1 MAYNLAI
8 DLPLDAPLTQE
19 QIASL
24 PLTEEEK
31 EMCSNIHWRNLAN
44 LLHLEE
50 RYRHI
55 SISIMHKSQ
64 KYSDEKAKAH
74 KEEMD
79 YELRGEISPAKA
91 IELAK
96 QKHTKQLIEEQENIS
111 REKTRRQYENKN
123 NLTEAGLPTMFHNCT
138 IDYINQQGIP
148 EQLEYVHYRVAS
160 FINNLENCIK
170 DGHGLI
176 ITGPCVTL
184 KTSYAAAIL
193 LACFK
198 AGINGRLELVM
209 SLYDELVMLERDN
222 KTAYTQRMQVLCQV
236 SVLVLDDLGA

>member
-1 MAYNLAI
+1 MHFVLLHNSNFPDIDYEAISMAYNLAI

-55 SISIMHKSQ
+55 SISIIHKSQ

-111 REKTRRQYENKN
+111 REKS
-123 NLTEAGLPTMFHNCT
+123 
-138 IDYINQQGIP
+138 
-148 EQLEYVHYRVAS
+148 VAS
-160 FINNLENCIK
+160 MKIK
-170 DGHGLI
+170 IILQKLVCPLCSITAPLI
-176 ITGPCVTL
+176 IL
-184 KTSYAAAIL
+184 TSRG
-193 LACFK
+193 FQ
-198 AGINGRLELVM
+198 N
-209 SLYDELVMLERDN
+209 SLNMYIIV
-222 KTAYTQRMQVLCQV
+222 
-236 SVLVLDDLGA
+236 

>member
-1 MAYNLAI
+1 MKDYTGTPIDRSSNFPDIDYEAISIAYNLAV

-31 EMCSNIHWRNLAN
+31 ELCSNIHWRNLAN
-44 LLHLEE
+44 LLHMEE

-91 IELAK
+91 VELAR
-96 QKHTKQLIEEQENIS
+96 QKHTKQLFEEQESIS
-111 REKTRRQYENKN
+111 REKSVDSTR
-123 NLTEAGLPTMFHNCT
+123 
-138 IDYINQQGIP
+138 
-148 EQLEYVHYRVAS
+148 
-160 FINNLENCIK
+160 IK
-170 DGHGLI
+170 I
-176 ITGPCVTL
+176 I
-184 KTSYAAAIL
+184 
-193 LACFK
+193 
-198 AGINGRLELVM
+198 
-209 SLYDELVMLERDN
+209 
-222 KTAYTQRMQVLCQV
+222 
-236 SVLVLDDLGA
+236 